1 MKWVLIMVL
10 YSYSSGEVGTSSYRP
25 STMSTDTT
33 VIEFNSEQA
42 CQMARTAILNK
53 FKLPRQ
59 DRMDTGVRVSAECF
73 KK

>member
-1 MKWVLIMVL
+1 MNWVLVMVL
-10 YSYSSGEVGTSSYRP
+10 YSYSNGDNSSRRP

-33 VIEFNSEQA
+33 VIEFKDEQSCNLA
-42 CQMARTAILNK
+42 LTGMFHK

-59 DRMDTGVRVSAECF
+59 DRMQTGVRVEAVCI